1 MATIIDRRTTANR
14 DRTSENRGRLLRR
27 YKGAIKEQLPKILGD
42 RKLLDS
48 VRGGGGKVVIPKK
61 DLSEPQ
67 FVYGDGGTKDTVL
80 PGNDRWHEYDTI
92 DKPQDGEGEGGTEG
106 EDGLDEFS
114 IVLSREEFLKILFDD
129 CELPFMVETLVQKQT
144 EIIHENAGFQ
154 VAGSPNRL
162 SVIRSYKNS
171 KARRMSSTAALQDE
185 IEALEEE
192 ASDII
197 EDVRD
202 TPGNRG
208 EPNEAQAARLAEI
221 ATRVGELRLK
231 KTVLPL
237 FDTTDLRFRCRV
249 EKALPKTHATMVM
262 IMDNSGSM
270 GEREKT
276 IARKFFILL
285 YLFLA
290 QNYDKIDMRFISH
303 TTVAKEMAEEE
314 FFDTRENGGTIV
326 SSALDL
332 LVKMLA
338 GEDTAGTPEELKN
351 GGELKGRTNIYVAQV
366 SDGDNTDTDNGTCS
380 ELLTDDILPFV
391 NYFAYVQVEQEGSN
405 PLAGLLSYA
414 RRNSLWATYEALG
427 KDHANHVSKR
437 VTHERDIFGVFRSFF
452 STTT

>member
-1 MATIIDRRTTANR
+1 MAIIIDRRTTANR

-27 YKGAIKEQLPKILGD
+27 YKSAIKEQLPRILGD
-42 RKLLDS
+42 RKLLDN

-61 DLSEPQ
+61 SLSEPQ
-67 FVYGDGGTKDTVL
+67 FVYGDGGLKDTVL

-92 DKPQDGEGEGGTEG
+92 DKPQDGEDEGGAG
-106 EDGLDEFS
+106 DGPDGLDEFS

-129 CELPFMVETLVQKQT
+129 CELPFMVDTLVQKQA
-144 EIIHENAGFQ
+144 EITHENAGFQ

-162 SVIRSYKNS
+162 SIIRSYKNS
-171 KARRMSSTAALQDE
+171 KARRLSSSSALTEEIATLEQE
-185 IEALEEE
+185 IEDIFE
-192 ASDII
+192 A
-197 EDVRD
+197 VRD
-202 TPGNRG
+202 TPGNG
-208 EPNEAQAARLAEI
+208 GQPSEAQKERLAEL
-221 ATRVGELRLK
+221 ATKIGELKIRK
-231 KTVLPL
+231 SILPL
-237 FDTTDLRFRCRV
+237 FDTTDLRFRTRV
-249 EKALPKTHATMVM
+249 EKKLPKTHATMIM

-303 TTVAKEMAEEE
+303 TTTAKEMNEEE
-314 FFDTRENGGTIV
+314 FFDTHENGGTIV

-338 GEDTAGTPEELKN
+338 GEDTVGTPDELKN
-351 GGELKGRTNIYVAQV
+351 TGELKGRTNIYVAQV

-380 ELLTDDILPFV
+380 ELLSDDILPFV
-391 NYFAYVQVEQEGSN
+391 NYFAYVQVEQESN
-405 PLAGLLSYA
+405 PLGGLLSYS
-414 RRNSLWATYEALG
+414 RRNSLWATYEAIS
-427 KDHANHVSKR
+427 KNHPNHVSKR

-452 STTT
+452 STQT